1 MNEFSVTLFGPTLVG
16 KENLMVRRIE
26 LLIPGR
32 TLLFLVLLT
41 SFASGR
47 QSSMNLLTAHATN
60 SVSPPNVAASFK
72 WSMPRRFGPKNSAGM
87 VDYHWNEVTQTY
99 DSAYV
104 NPPKW
109 TVEFDACN
117 PAAAPNSTFQWE
129 IDGAVVPNSTSTVCS
144 LSHPFTVQKTYQVKL
159 TVTAPDG
166 QTTVAET
173 GVTVRDILIVSIGD
187 SFASGQGNPDIPK
200 QGKTRAKWV
209 DNICSRSAFAGA
221 AQAALSIEQADP
233 HTSVTFVSLACSGAT
248 VDAGLT
254 GVYLKGGK
262 SLPPQVDKV
271 KEVVNGRPIDALFIS
286 IGGND
291 IGFADLVARCIVH
304 RNCSTNDEALAIL
317 KTGLDSLPAHYEA
330 LSQKLN
336 GLQAAKVFITEYP
349 DLARNENRQ
358 FCHHKP
364 ALDVLRFLRR
374 EEAQWAS
381 EVVVKGLN
389 DQVKAAADAHG
400 WVYVGG
406 IAEGFAAHGYCARER
421 RWVRT
426 FSDAKEI
433 QGTDNRCDLLD
444 PASIKSCIIS
454 SGSVH
459 PNEGGHAWYA
469 TRLIEELQKAGI
481 TSSIGP

>member
-1 MNEFSVTLFGPTLVG
+1 MLRKT
-16 KENLMVRRIE
+16 E
-26 LLIPGR
+26 LLILGGS
-32 TLLFLVLLT
+32 VLLVVWLT
-41 SFASGR
+41 LFASGS
-47 QSSMNLLTAHATN
+47 QSSMNPLLAHATN
-60 SVSPPNVAASFK
+60 SGSPPNLPASFK

-87 VDYHWNEVTQTY
+87 VDYHWNEATQTY

-104 NPPKW
+104 NPTTWP
-109 TVEFDACN
+109 VEFDACT
-117 PAAAPNSTFQWE
+117 PAAVPNSTFQWE
-129 IDGAVVPNSTSTVCS
+129 IEGAVVPNPNSTACT
-144 LSHPFTVQKTYQVKL
+144 LSHPFTVQKTYRVKL
-159 TVTAPDG
+159 TVTAPGG
-166 QTTVAET
+166 QATEAET
-173 GVTVRDILIVSIGD
+173 DVTVRDILLVSIGD

-200 QGKTRAKWV
+200 QGSTRAKWV
-209 DNICSRSAFAGA
+209 DNVCSRSAFAGA

-248 VDAGLT
+248 VEAGLT
-254 GVYLKGGK
+254 GVYLKGGR

-291 IGFADLVARCIVH
+291 IGFANLVAKCIMH
-304 RNCSTNDEALAIL
+304 HNCSANDEALAML
-317 KTGLDSLPAHYEA
+317 KAGLDSLPARYQA
-330 LSQKLN
+330 LSEKLN

-349 DLARNENRQ
+349 DLARDENRQ
-358 FCHHKP
+358 FCHHAP
-364 ALDVLRFLRR
+364 AFDVLRFLRR

-381 EVVVKGLN
+381 QVVVKGLN

-406 IAEGFAAHGYCARER
+406 IAEGFAAHGYCAGER

-426 FSDAKEI
+426 FSDAKRT
-433 QGTDNRCDLLD
+433 QGMDNKCDLLD
-444 PASIKSCIIS
+444 LGSIKSCIIS

-459 PNEGGHAWYA
+459 PNGGGHAWYA

-481 TSSIGP
+481 TSSVGP